1 MLPATI
7 MRDLVRVVF
16 VLSLGL
22 VTLGLVACGEKPQ
35 APAPLR
41 LVKVFTV
48 GDSVESAVSPST
60 GGLSAVLEKDP
71 AALGFDGQGRLM
83 TLLVKVGDSV
93 TEGQALARL
102 DPSDLALSESSAKVQ
117 LQAAQAELNSAEADF
132 RRFNE
137 LHQKGFI
144 SAAEIER
151 RRAQLELA
159 RAKFEAT
166 SDQLGFLTLRAI
178 RAGVVSGLRAAVG
191 DSLSPRQVVVQI
203 RLAGKDHRPTSAG
216 AAASRSGIFI
226 PLSAVMDGKAVFRI
240 KLSAD
245 DKAVLERVEIRAG
258 LTTEQSVQVLSG
270 LSKGDLI
277 VAAGTQVLSD
287 GQTVRIGP
295 R

>member
-1 MLPATI
+1 MTRKTSRSL
-7 MRDLVRVVF
+7 LVF
-16 VLSLGL
+16 LFGLLS
-22 VTLGLVACGEKPQ
+22 LGLVACGEPVQ

-48 GDSVESAVSPST
+48 GDSVESAVSPGASGQAST
-60 GGLSAVLEKDP
+60 LEKDP

-83 TLLVKVGDSV
+83 TILVKVGDTVS
-93 TEGQALARL
+93 EGQALARL
-102 DPSDLALSESSAKVQ
+102 DPTDLALSESSAKVQ
-117 LQAAQAELNSAEADF
+117 LQAAQAELNAAEADF
-132 RRFNE
+132 RRYSE

-178 RAGVVSGLRAAVG
+178 RSGVVTGLKASVG
-191 DSLSPRQVVVQI
+191 DVVAPRQIVIQLKVS
-203 RLAGKDHRPTSAG
+203 G
-216 AAASRSGIFI
+216 ASRRVSPASGQSPGWMI
-226 PLSAVMDGKAVFRI
+226 PLSAVMDGGAVYRL
-240 KLSAD
+240 KPQAD
-245 DKAVLERVEIRAG
+245 DKAVLERVEIKVG
-258 LTTEQSVQVLSG
+258 PTTEQSVQVLSG
-270 LSKGDLI
+270 LSKGDQI

-287 GQTVRIGP
+287 GQTVRVSP